1 MEWSLLLNSELKEV
15 EPCCSNLYP
24 ISSSSHCQYSQRGVQ
39 KNAPPYPVSVDKVNH
54 LFDHPIDDGCYQ
66 LELPCQHLLTSPYA
80 SQCTIHFPIHI
91 DSTQPSPN
99 NTELSEP

>member
-54 LFDHPIDDGCYQ
+54 LFDHPIDGCYQ
-66 LELPCQHLLTSPYA
+66 LELPCQHLFTSSYA

-91 DSTQPSPN
+91 DSTQPSLN